1 MLVITLGDPY
11 SVSIELLAD
20 LLSEIIKSPEGPSS
34 SPLSPRLLGEHLN
47 LPVVVIGSL
56 FQWNDQC
63 RRLGHLGHDFIKLKS
78 VQELAAKTQNDVK
91 KSLYFVDIGTPEM
104 TKPAEKMTSKDRG
117 LHALLALQELKK
129 LPTQGPLA
137 VLTCPIDKAACKEAG
152 FTHDGHTEYFQEIWK
167 ANAIMLLAG
176 PRLRVGLVT
185 NHASLSDVT
194 KLISS
199 ELIQQKVLLLHQS
212 LKRFFDIKDPR
223 IAVASINPHVGDSG
237 LFGFEDEQ
245 IVRPAIETLCKT
257 DPSLFVKGPLP
268 ADSVFFKAYH
278 GEYDAV
284 LAMYHDQGLGPLKT
298 VHFESAVNISG
309 GLPHLRISP
318 CHGPARD
325 LFLRRLVSPESMR
338 QALTICIDY
347 LSQK

>member
-1 MLVITLGDPY
+1 MLVITLGDPH

-20 LLSEIIKSPEGPSS
+20 LLSEVIKAPEEHSNFR
-34 SPLSPRLLGEHLN
+34 RLN
-47 LPVVVIGSL
+47 VPIVVIGSL

-78 VQELAAKTQNDVK
+78 IQELDVTPKNDLK
-91 KSLYFVDIGTPEM
+91 RGLYFVDIGTPAM
-104 TKPAEKMTSKDRG
+104 TKPAEKLTSKERG
-117 LHALLALQELKK
+117 LHSFLALQELTKIS
-129 LPTQGPLA
+129 TATSLA

-152 FTHDGHTEYFQEIWK
+152 FTHAGHTEYFQEIWK
-167 ANAIMLLAG
+167 SDAIMLLAG

-185 NHASLSDVT
+185 NHASLSEVT

-199 ELIQQKVLLLHQS
+199 DLIRKKILLLHQS
-212 LKRFFDIKDPR
+212 LQNFFNIKNPR

-245 IVRPAIETLCKT
+245 IVRPAIESLCREE
-257 DPSLFVKGPLP
+257 PSLFVKGPLP
-268 ADSVFFKAYH
+268 ADSIFFKAYH

-338 QALTICIDY
+338 QALMICIEY